1 MAFWTTFMIPSG
13 ARLSMRTRCWLTHRY
28 SGTKLR
34 YLGTSMTVSNQYP
47 SLQAMNRQIESTYM
61 CRHLHASNATSLTQ
75 RTKANPYV
83 PHMHNTYL
91 PHSNYGSMRERA
103 IYPMMQMWRNYS
115 NGAPPENPRS
125 TDPKSSASANSSSG
139 GSTPEATAA
148 SAPAQSSAQRVRII
162 LREYGTVAVVFH
174 ISMSLCVLS
183 VCYILVSK

>member
-1 MAFWTTFMIPSG
+1 MAFWTTFMLPSG

-61 CRHLHASNATSLTQ
+61 CRHLHALNTTSLIQ

-83 PHMHNTYL
+83 AQMHMYL

-125 TDPKSSASANSSSG
+125 TDPKPSASANGSSDD
-139 GSTPEATAA
+139 STPEATAA

-174 ISMSLCVLS
+174 ISMSLCILS